1 MTDPFEAVAGH
12 QRALALLRHQIES
25 GRLAHAY
32 LFVGEPMLGKTT
44 VARALAAAVLPPTAL
59 IRNPDYWED
68 DRAEALKVDELRL
81 LPDRQPEHHEQTLQ
95 SFLSMRPAQG
105 GLRVAMISDVG
116 RLPGAVQGILLK
128 TLEEPHPGRIIV
140 LTTPSLSP
148 FVVLP
153 TVVSRCQRVP
163 FHGVEGEEV
172 VRLLI
177 ARGAEEPTAQLLAGL
192 CRGRPG
198 WALRALTDADVVERH
213 ERWARRLDE
222 TLGAPADAALA
233 LAADLD
239 QATSEWRRRGPEAK
253 AAENPVDMALASWQL
268 HLRQRMADDVQPQ
281 ARARWARLLER
292 SYDVIGYLEQNV
304 SARLALEVFLLEVA
318 HAG

>member
-1 MTDPFEAVAGH
+1 VTDPFQAVAGH
-12 QRALALLRHQIES
+12 QRPLALLRHQIES

-44 VARALAAAVLPPTAL
+44 VAQALAAAVLPPTPLA
-59 IRNPDYWED
+59 RNPDYWED
-68 DRAEALKVDELRL
+68 DRAEALKIDELRL
-81 LPDRQPEHHEQTLQ
+81 LPDRQPERHAQTLQ

-105 GLRVAMISDVG
+105 ERRVALISDVG

-128 TLEEPHPGRIIV
+128 TLEEPHPGRIII

-153 TVVSRCQRVP
+153 TVVSRCQRIS
-163 FHGVEGEEV
+163 FHGVEREEV
-172 VRLLI
+172 VRLLL
-177 ARGAEEPTAQLLAGL
+177 ARGAEEATARLLADL

-198 WALRALTDADVVERH
+198 WGVRALADADVVERH
-213 ERWARRLDE
+213 ERWSQRLDE
-222 TLGAPADAALA
+222 TLGAPQDVALA
-233 LAADLD
+233 LAAELD
-239 QATSEWRRRGPEAK
+239 SATSEWRRRGAEAA

-292 SYDVIGYLEQNV
+292 SYDVVGYLEQNV
-304 SARLALEVFLLEVA
+304 STRLALEVFLLEVA

>member
-12 QRALALLRHQIES
+12 QRPLALLRHQIES

-32 LFVGEPMLGKTT
+32 LFVGEPMLGKTM
-44 VARALAAAVLPPTAL
+44 VARALAAAVLPPTPL
-59 IRNPDYWED
+59 VRNPDYWED
-68 DRAEALKVDELRL
+68 DRPEALKIDELRL
-81 LPDRQPEHHEQTLQ
+81 LPDRQPERHQQTLQ

-105 GLRVAMISDVG
+105 ERRVAMISDVG

-128 TLEEPHPGRIIV
+128 TLEEPHPGRIII

-153 TVVSRCQRVP
+153 TVVSRCQRIS
-163 FHGVEGEEV
+163 FHGVEQEEV
-172 VRLLI
+172 LRLLL
-177 ARGAEEPTAQLLAGL
+177 ARGADEASARLLADL

-198 WALRALTDADVVERH
+198 WAVRALADADVVERH

-222 TLGAPADAALA
+222 TLGAPADVALA
-233 LAADLD
+233 LAAELD
-239 QATSEWRRRGPEAK
+239 SATSEWRRRGTESQ

-268 HLRQRMADDVQPQ
+268 HLRLRMADDVLPQ

-292 SYDVIGYLEQNV
+292 SYDVVGYLEQNV
-304 SARLALEVFLLEVA
+304 STRLALEVFLLEVA